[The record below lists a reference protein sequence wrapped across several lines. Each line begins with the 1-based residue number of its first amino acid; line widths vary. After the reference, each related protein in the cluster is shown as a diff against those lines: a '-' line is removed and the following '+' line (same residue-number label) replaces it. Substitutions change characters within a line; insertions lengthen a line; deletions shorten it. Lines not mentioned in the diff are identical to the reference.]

1 MNVKKTYGFT
11 ILRQL
16 TENDKGYLP
25 TCAIYKSGTMS
36 TFPEVWAELRLPRE
50 ATDADMDQLRIA
62 LKNWAARSGFGE
74 LAEEA

>member
-1 MNVKKTYGFT
+1 MINGY
-11 ILRQL
+11 ILKQL
-16 TENDKGYLP
+16 TEGDKGYLP
-25 TCAIYKSGTMS
+25 TCAIYKSGTTS

-62 LKNWAARSGFGE
+62 LKNWAKHCGFGK